1 MWESPSSKDLDPYP
15 ATTRRIPTQHPYTLK
30 CEEPAKVA
38 RNLTRSFFAI
48 GHKRCNF
55 NDRISMSEICA
66 WELRATLLGSQPDW
80 KPTHETTY
88 QHTRRRCDGRRM
100 DRRARASFA
109 TRRRAKRDRQVSRAD
124 GPSDGRNNARAA
136 APVTGHDTRYGARH
150 PIRRGALP
158 TDRVQRTQSQEQ
170 TRNLRDDSRHNARAA
185 APDQKGCTAYGSGAA
200 HPITRT
206 NAESA
211 RRSPTRTRPRELALP
226 GPQHTAISQHSTSRR
241 RGRPRR

>member
-1 MWESPSSKDLDPYP
+1 MRRTHKPRNINDQIS
-15 ATTRRIPTQHPYTLK
+15 TR
-30 CEEPAKVA
+30 
-38 RNLTRSFFAI
+38 
-48 GHKRCNF
+48 
-55 NDRISMSEICA
+55 EIQS

-124 GPSDGRNNARAA
+124 GPSDARNNAEAA
-136 APVTGHDTRYGARH
+136 APVTGHDTRYGPLH
-150 PIRRGALP
+150 PLRGA
-158 TDRVQRTQSQEQ
+158 T
-170 TRNLRDDSRHNARAA
+170 
-185 APDQKGCTAYGSGAA
+185 PDQKRCTAYGSGAAHPITRTNAKSARRRPTQRGGRCTRYGALHPLRGTTPDQKRCTAYGSGA

-241 RGRPRR
+241 RGRRRQ

>member
-1 MWESPSSKDLDPYP
+1 MTAVTAPP
-15 ATTRRIPTQHPYTLK
+15 Q
-30 CEEPAKVA
+30 VA

-66 WELRATLLGSQPDW
+66 WELRATLLGNQSDW

-100 DRRARASFA
+100 VRRARASFA
-109 TRRRAKRDRQVSRAD
+109 TQRRAKRDRQVSRAG
-124 GPSDGRNNARAA
+124 GPSDARNNAEAA

-150 PIRRGALP
+150 PLRGA
-158 TDRVQRTQSQEQ
+158 T
-170 TRNLRDDSRHNARAA
+170 
-185 APDQKGCTAYGSGAA
+185 PDQKGCAAYGSGA

-211 RRSPTRTRPRELALP
+211 RRSPTRTRPRELAP